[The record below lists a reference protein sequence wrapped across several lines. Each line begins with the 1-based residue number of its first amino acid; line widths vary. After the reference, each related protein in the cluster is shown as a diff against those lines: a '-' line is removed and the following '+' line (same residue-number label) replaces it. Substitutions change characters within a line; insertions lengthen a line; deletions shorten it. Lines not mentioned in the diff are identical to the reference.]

1 MGETQDTHVTQCYVL
16 CHLICALVRFYVC
29 GCISSELLPFT
40 KAQYQTII
48 FIKDFFHHFSPDHK
62 LRLHTILISVRLHF
76 ISRVFQE
83 FYTLSYYIIIDTKV
97 QMSVRDKILSVFSD
111 DNYMSF
117 HLKLNLF

>member
-1 MGETQDTHVTQCYVL
+1 MGETQDTHVTQGYVL

-48 FIKDFFHHFSPDHK
+48 SYQRLLSSLLPIDHK
-62 LRLHTILISVRLHF
+62 LRLHTSLISVRLHF

-83 FYTLSYYIIIDTKV
+83 FYTLSYYNIIDTKV
-97 QMSVRDKILSVFSD
+97 QMLVRDSD

-117 HLKLNLF
+117 YLKQNLF